1 VIGAVVGLLAA
12 ALGVGCGAE
21 DYSPADLQL
30 DVSAAV
36 PADAETLRVCVS
48 GRGVHEQGAGNGRAA
63 VTGLAAD
70 GSLIVQVEVLDEAG
84 SLIGQTAPVVLD
96 DDDPWAEVPLAASDT
111 PCSAD
116 GAPAPDGSATRLL
129 AVRFE
134 EWLQ

>member
-1 VIGAVVGLLAA
+1 VIGSVVGLLAA
-12 ALGVGCGAE
+12 ALGVGCGSE

-63 VTGLAAD
+63 VTGLAAE
-70 GSLIVQVEVLDEAG
+70 GSVTVQVDILDEAG
-84 SLIGQTAPVVLD
+84 ALIAQTAPVVLD
-96 DDDPWAEVPLAASDT
+96 DDAPWAEAQLAASDT
-111 PCSAD
+111 ACSAD
-116 GAPAPDGSATRLL
+116 GAPAPEGSDTRLL
-129 AVRFE
+129 AVRFQ